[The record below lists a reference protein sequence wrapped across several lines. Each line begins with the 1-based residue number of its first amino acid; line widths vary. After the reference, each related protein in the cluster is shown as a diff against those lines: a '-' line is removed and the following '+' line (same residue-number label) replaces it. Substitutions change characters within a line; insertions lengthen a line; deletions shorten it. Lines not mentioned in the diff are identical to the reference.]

1 MMTLITIYALI
12 GDDIRAF
19 STTKSADIY
28 FYSFHTIAL
37 ILFALEIM
45 VQSCVVDDFKYGLLF
60 WLDVIATLSLI
71 LDIPMILDIINMA
84 FD

>member
-1 MMTLITIYALI
+1 MTMITIYALI

-37 ILFALEIM
+37 ILFGLEIM

-71 LDIPMILDIINMA
+71 LDIPMIRDIVNVA

>member
-1 MMTLITIYALI
+1 MMTMITIYALI
-12 GDDIRAF
+12 GDDIRIF
-19 STTKSADIY
+19 STSKNADIY
-28 FYSFHTIAL
+28 FFSLHTIAL

-71 LDIPMILDIINMA
+71 LDIPMIRDVVNVA